1 MDPINHLPPIP
12 LNPEQFVPP
21 RGDRVEARLDSD
33 TIDLLR
39 DEMRLAA
46 RQGAKEGV
54 LELMN
59 EEHARR
65 FFKVGT
71 AVVREEFKLRAGG
84 WLFDRVG
91 SVFSKGFWLIVLA
104 GAVLYYAGPKVL
116 GMLIAAALSSK
127 N

>member
-1 MDPINHLPPIP
+1 MDAHALPPLP
-12 LNPEQFVPP
+12 LNPEHPMPP
-21 RGDRVEARLDSD
+21 STEVRLDGD

-46 RQGAKEGV
+46 REAAKEV
-54 LELMN
+54 LMDAMT
-59 EEHARR
+59 EENARK

-84 WLFDRVG
+84 WLLEGIGTF
-91 SVFSKGFWLIVLA
+91 FSKGFWFLLFA

-116 GMLIAAALSSK
+116 GIIIGAVLSPRT
-127 N
+127 